1 MTAADRDEPD
11 SFALATDLRS
21 GEPLGRG
28 LELHLQPLHH
38 FAILVGDFF
47 LLEPGQSLQSQL
59 EDRLRLAV
67 RQSVAVCMP
76 PIFGR
81 KALRTRRIGQRA
93 FQHLFDNGRTP
104 GFRHQRCLRVGRCS
118 RRLDERNDRVD
129 VRQRDR
135 QAFENMAAFPRLR
148 QIEARA
154 PDDDFTP
161 VLQKEFDELLEI
173 QQPRLTVD
181 ERNHVHAEAVLQLRQ
196 LEQVVRDDVGH
207 FPALQLDY
215 DAHA

>member
-1 MTAADRDEPD
+1 
-11 SFALATDLRS
+11 
-21 GEPLGRG
+21 
-28 LELHLQPLHH
+28 
-38 FAILVGDFF
+38 
-47 LLEPGQSLQSQL
+47 
-59 EDRLRLAV
+59 
-67 RQSVAVCMP
+67 
-76 PIFGR
+76 
-81 KALRTRRIGQRA
+81 
-93 FQHLFDNGRTP
+93 
-104 GFRHQRCLRVGRCS
+104 
-118 RRLDERNDRVD
+118 
-129 VRQRDR
+129 
-135 QAFENMAAFPRLR
+135 MAAFPRLR

-173 QQPRLTVD
+173 QQPRLAVD